1 MAEPRQNENET
12 QNTKICCGLQRPTG
26 FHLGQTRTH
35 RDEGLEWRERLPEGL
50 PKDDHPQG
58 FLYENLSCFGYNIFT
73 LVWRCADADFCQHLS
88 EQKGLPLP
96 LRASPQAVPTTV
108 ALARLR
114 PGARLESRS
123 DQGLVPALARTAGL
137 PLRWRSWCAAPRVR
151 VEPKATRTLDNHRA
165 MTRIWSPMI
174 APLPAGAPLPL
185 LGLWLLQTPSHRR
198 SGGARTGVGVVAAA
212 TGAWMEGGLIRGL
225 C

>member
-50 PKDDHPQG
+50 PKVDHPQG

-123 DQGLVPALARTAGL
+123 DQGLVPALRPDCWSASEVDVL
-137 PLRWRSWCAAPRVR
+137 VR
-151 VEPKATRTLDNHRA
+151 GYPGEGRA
-165 MTRIWSPMI
+165 QGQRERLT
-174 APLPAGAPLPL
+174 
-185 LGLWLLQTPSHRR
+185 T
-198 SGGARTGVGVVAAA
+198 TGP
-212 TGAWMEGGLIRGL
+212 
-225 C
+225 